1 MKTKTL
7 SIKDIITIVLLSLIN
22 LIIFSLGSFLYL
34 TPITILLMPVFYS
47 LLQGVVFFVI
57 GVKVKKK
64 GALFIYCV
72 IQGAVAFNLPYLI
85 AYVLAGVVAEL
96 ILWRTGYGNLKGLA
110 AGYVIMQLLACMGS
124 TIYPYAITL
133 QATLSDMENMGDLD
147 VNVGQA
153 ASLLSVGGS
162 ALLLLG
168 VAISAALGALIGWR
182 IMKKHLLNDGQAA
195 GEAR

>member
-64 GALFIYCV
+64 GALLIYCV

-85 AYVLAGVVAEL
+85 AYVLAGVVTEL

-182 IMKKHLLNDGQAA
+182 IMKKHLLNDKQAA

>member
-64 GALFIYCV
+64 GALLIYCV

-96 ILWRTGYGNLKGLA
+96 ILWRAGYGNLKGLA

-182 IMKKHLLNDGQAA
+182 IMKKHLLNDKQAA

>member
-64 GALFIYCV
+64 GALLIYCV

-182 IMKKHLLNDGQAA
+182 IMKKHLLNDKQAA